1 MGSRRNEELTRG
13 LLSKCPPAE
22 PYSLLPSTLES
33 APVVGL
39 WQVPTSSTA
48 SLTLLVKWLVIIR
61 SIACPRVGARGAL
74 AGTRTSRGR
83 SQVMSGAVS
92 DNRPAPAR
100 GPAVG
105 EAPTAFPRHEG
116 LEHVGDVHKPRLSAS
131 GITDMGNVQISTTIS
146 ATVA

>member
-1 MGSRRNEELTRG
+1 MSPGRAVFLVAFHFRVG
-13 LLSKCPPAE
+13 
-22 PYSLLPSTLES
+22 
-33 APVVGL
+33 PVVGL

-83 SQVMSGAVS
+83 SQAMSGAVS